1 VLLLRPLARLIGAIL
16 MVALAL
22 LGLAVALYC
31 FDAVVSLGSVR
42 PDRLVHLITV
52 RDHVGHFLAQ
62 LAAPGQTAGLAL
74 LCGVGT
80 IAIGIVILMG
90 TLRSTRQRLAILE
103 ADRVRGTLG
112 ARPRVLGEMARCLAQ
127 RTEGA
132 TRVRRP
138 RLSFSRR
145 RRRGRLTLRGE
156 RTRTSDPQGVRQSLT
171 DSVAP
176 ISEPFHL
183 KPRVRLRIGQPGS
196 RTQ

>member
-1 VLLLRPLARLIGAIL
+1 
-16 MVALAL
+16 MS
-22 LGLAVALYC
+22 LYC
-31 FDAVVSLGSVR
+31 LDAVVSLGSAR
-42 PDRLVHLITV
+42 PDRLVHLITI
-52 RDHVGHFLAQ
+52 RDHVGHFIAQ

-74 LCGVGT
+74 LCGLGA
-80 IAIGIVILMG
+80 IAIGVAIVAG
-90 TLRSTRQRLAILE
+90 TLHSSRPRLAILE
-103 ADRVRGTLG
+103 ADRERGTLA
-112 ARPRVLGEMARCLAQ
+112 ARPRVLGEMARCLAE
-127 RTEGA
+127 RTEGV

-183 KPRVRLRIGQPGS
+183 KPRARVRVAQPGS
-196 RTQ
+196 RAQ